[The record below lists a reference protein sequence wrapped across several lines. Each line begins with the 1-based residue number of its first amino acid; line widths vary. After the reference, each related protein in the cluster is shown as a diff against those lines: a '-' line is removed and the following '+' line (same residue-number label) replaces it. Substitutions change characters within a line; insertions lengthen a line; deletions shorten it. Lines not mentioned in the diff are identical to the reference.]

1 MESEFIIT
9 IDGPAGSGKST
20 IAKRLAE
27 KIGFIYLDT
36 GAMYRS
42 VAYLSLKNDIDPVE
56 VAETLDFEIISD
68 KGKNQFIAN
77 GKDVTNYIRTHKI
90 DEKVSKISSIRDVRK
105 HLVKIQRKFAES
117 RRVVIEGRDTGTVV
131 FPNADVKIYLDASI
145 EVRAKRRYKQKNE
158 KKINQDSISL
168 ENIKNKIKKRDKSDK
183 NREWGAL
190 KKPKDAYVIDTTT
203 LSKKEVL
210 KEILSYLEEYEY

>member
-168 ENIKNKIKKRDKSDK
+168 ENIKNKIKKRDKYDK
-183 NREWGAL
+183 NKEWGAL
-190 KKPKDAYVIDTTT
+190 KKPK
-203 LSKKEVL
+203 
-210 KEILSYLEEYEY
+210 